1 MPRILSILFQTFTV
15 FRKYYSILLRM
26 IYRLCQEPKE
36 KKTYNIS
43 NTSVCYYPCINTIRA
58 KRLVPNEDLMNM
70 IKEFNKIDIKE
81 FYIQDKKSIK
91 EKKDNTESEIK
102 LYGESLE
109 EKDITYKT
117 LYVFN
122 NFNSQQFF
130 KEKSILNII
139 NKTNKEEIITP
150 NNETIYPKIRFDNGV
165 HRKESFFK
173 SQKVLLMNLIQEY
186 NKFMETLDITQLTSE
201 FILDACLN
209 VFIFLRNTKEFEGMD
224 EILDTLKSIFYV
236 FMNQLFILKKG
247 KEN

>member
-1 MPRILSILFQTFTV
+1 M
-15 FRKYYSILLRM
+15 
-26 IYRLCQEPKE
+26 
-36 KKTYNIS
+36 
-43 NTSVCYYPCINTIRA
+43 
-58 KRLVPNEDLMNM
+58 
-70 IKEFNKIDIKE
+70 
-81 FYIQDKKSIK
+81 
-91 EKKDNTESEIK
+91 
-102 LYGESLE
+102 
-109 EKDITYKT
+109 
-117 LYVFN
+117 FN

-186 NKFMETLDITQLTSE
+186 NKFLETLDITQLTSE